1 VSRGCN
7 QALGTDFLYTLKI
20 SSMKK
25 INLSYILTRCFLT
38 VWITLFVTPLVLA
51 QDGGL
56 DVDID
61 VDKEPEWYQQPWAW
75 VIGAAVFI
83 LLLVAILRGGRKR

>member
-1 VSRGCN
+1 MKQQNLPSLVKRG
-7 QALGTDFLYTLKI
+7 I
-20 SSMKK
+20 
-25 INLSYILTRCFLT
+25 LSL
-38 VWITLFVTPLVLA
+38 WIVLFVTVPALA

-75 VIGAAVFI
+75 VIGAAIFI